1 MLKHE
6 AAAYLAG
13 LTSEDSSNTAD
24 PTNVHVISGEVSGES
39 EDGKVLV
46 SIDGMMFSEDD
57 DQYVEV
63 DALGGLED
71 GDVATILLT
80 GESGHGMAPFAL
92 GTTGTID
99 RIKSLASRAAEA
111 AELAQETA
119 DAAQEVAEATNQ
131 HFFSDENGIH
141 VTEETQEDWNT
152 NHTGANVLINSIG
165 QLFRD
170 GLNNLLT
177 LTTENGAR
185 ALTVWDGLGNAA
197 SNIRAIIGEVITLG
211 PVGSVQMILSATGL
225 EIDNEN
231 GNRIFAIDSGSTGS
245 FTIALDVTFVTWNAT
260 TDVVTTP
267 YTVSDTGAV
276 AGDAA
281 VTATVNGT
289 EYPLDSTYVT
299 ATVTAGTGVVV
310 ALTSDGVDYVRGLM
324 VEEVEDEGSTVTT
337 TNPCEL
343 SVEYQHAVTD
353 IALLSL
359 IGQQTIDGEG
369 ESLQIT
375 NNKWV
380 ANSRQS
386 GTLLRIHN
394 AMTGRGIKLG
404 VGSNGYT
411 RGLWDSHKGDWIV
424 ARNKDNKTVING
436 SNFSVNSGGTVN
448 ASGTVSSWYQVS
460 TKGNGSTSATRRVIA
475 LRSNSAGNRGLYDV
489 SLNKWIL
496 YKRPDATIVL
506 SDPLYIRE
514 DTCTVNT
521 SNATISGN
529 VNYCWHNG
537 AVCTIT
543 ITVNLKSSLASGST
557 VAVAT
562 APSGYR
568 PAHGVMGQ
576 VYITGQSP
584 AQLQAQIST
593 AGAIMLNNRSGS
605 AVGTSANIYI
615 SFTFVL

>member
-80 GESGHGMAPFAL
+80 GESGHGMTPFAL
-92 GTTGTID
+92 GTPGTVD
-99 RIKSLASRAAEA
+99 RVKALASRAAEA
-111 AELAQETA
+111 AELAQDTA
-119 DAAQEVAEATNQ
+119 DAAQTVAEATNQ
-131 HFFSDENGIH
+131 HFFSDEDGVH

-152 NHTGANVLINSIG
+152 NRTGANVLINSIG

-177 LTTENGAR
+177 LTTESGAR

-225 EIDNEN
+225 EIDNES
-231 GNRIFAIDSGSTGS
+231 GDGIFAIDSGSTGS
-245 FTIALDVTFVTWNAT
+245 VTISLDATLVTWNAT
-260 TDVVTTP
+260 TDVSTTS
-267 YTVSDTGAV
+267 YTVSDTGAA
-276 AGDAA
+276 AGDVA
-281 VTATVNGT
+281 VTATVDGT
-289 EYPLDSTYVT
+289 DYALDSTYAT
-299 ATVTAGTGVVV
+299 ATVTAGTGVSV
-310 ALTSDGVDYVRGLM
+310 ALTSTGVTYVRGLM
-324 VEEVEDEGSTVTT
+324 VDAEVTT
-337 TNPCEL
+337 GEL

-359 IGQQTIDGEG
+359 IGSQAIDGEG
-369 ESLQIT
+369 ESLRIT
-375 NNKWV
+375 NDKWV

-386 GTLLRIHN
+386 STLMRLHN
-394 AMTGRGIKLG
+394 ATTGRGIKLG

-411 RGLWDSHKGDWIV
+411 RGLFDSRKGDWII

-436 SNFSVNSGGTVN
+436 SNFSADAGGRVNST
-448 ASGTVSSWYQVS
+448 YQVRVV
-460 TKGNGSTSATRRVIA
+460 GPGSGGKVIA
-475 LRSNSAGNRGLYDV
+475 LRSNTVGNRGLFDV
-489 SLNKWIL
+489 TSDKWVLFETSSGSIGIGASASDHL
-496 YKRPDATIVL
+496 YRHG
-506 SDPLYIRE
+506 S
-514 DTCTVNT
+514 TCTVT
-521 SNATISGN
+521 TANATVTGGTN
-529 VNYCWHNG
+529 HCWHNN
-537 AVCTIT
+537 AVCTVLIG
-543 ITVNLKSSLASGST
+543 VNLKASLANNSA
-557 VAVAT
+557 VAIAT
-562 APSGYR
+562 APANFR
-568 PAHGVMGQ
+568 PPYTVVGS
-576 VYITGQSP
+576 VYVTGQ
-584 AQLQAQIST
+584 AVNLQAWIDS
-593 AGAIMLNNRSGS
+593 AGKITVNNRSGS
-605 AVGTSANIYI
+605 TITTSANLYV
-615 SFTFVL
+615 SFTFAL